1 MFASGKDNTCIDF
14 LPLELRDT
22 CGFPFSA
29 FSFSLSFGF
38 AFPGTTISLLL
49 PPASE
54 TLERR
59 VIIRHPLLLVKKKE
73 ENSLLTE
80 WIYFILPCVCQ
91 EKEKDIQATGEDFV
105 SHFGVFRDSW
115 LKWSRRNNIYLL
127 DAWSLVL
134 FSSSLTAPCCF
145 FLFFRSLNFPNL
157 EKRLENIFK
166 SGCHVKQSD
175 ENNVCT
181 SPGENLCVQIWIIVL
196 YVFSW
201 PRPFGKISF
210 FEGSNQKCE
219 IPADVKQNVK

>member
-1 MFASGKDNTCIDF
+1 MRFSLQCLFFLFILWFCLSRYNNLSPFTTSIWNARTTGDNTTSTAPCK
-14 LPLELRDT
+14 
-22 CGFPFSA
+22 
-29 FSFSLSFGF
+29 
-38 AFPGTTISLLL
+38 
-49 PPASE
+49 
-54 TLERR
+54 
-59 VIIRHPLLLVKKKE
+59 KKKE

-80 WIYFILPCVCQ
+80 WIYFIFPCVCQ
-91 EKEKDIQATGEDFV
+91 EKEKDILATGEDFV

>member
-1 MFASGKDNTCIDF
+1 MRFPLQCLFFLFILWFCLSRYNNLPPFTTSIWNARTTGDNT
-14 LPLELRDT
+14 T
-22 CGFPFSA
+22 STAPFKIK
-29 FSFSLSFGF
+29 G
-38 AFPGTTISLLL
+38 
-49 PPASE
+49 
-54 TLERR
+54 
-59 VIIRHPLLLVKKKE
+59 

-80 WIYFILPCVCQ
+80 WIYFILPYVCQ

-134 FSSSLTAPCCF
+134 FSSSLTTPCCF

-196 YVFSW
+196 
-201 PRPFGKISF
+201 
-210 FEGSNQKCE
+210 
-219 IPADVKQNVK
+219 